1 VDSDPKTQLV
11 QGREV
16 IEGRIPHRTPFLFV
30 DRILEEREDGITT
43 EWDVAPDSFFFT
55 GHYPGNPILPGVIM
69 NEFVFQSAAV
79 YMSAESDEGTKAGGV
94 PVLTSIESARFKR
107 MVKPGETL
115 HAELTLTERLGP
127 ACYMKAKVTSAGKLV
142 VRLSFVVAM
151 APPETAQ

>member
-1 VDSDPKTQLV
+1 MDSDPKTQAV
-11 QGREV
+11 QGKQA
-16 IEGRIPHRTPFLFV
+16 IEARIPHRTPFLFV

-94 PVLTSIESARFKR
+94 PVLTSIENARFKR

-151 APPETAQ
+151 APPETVQ